1 MVKLSVTEAWIAI
14 LSVFLI
20 LAPVLTQTDSKY
32 LGRYPDLDM
41 TTMSYNYMHL

>member
-20 LAPVLTQTDSKY
+20 LAPVLTQTE
-32 LGRYPDLDM
+32 GRPLHKSVHALMSAIM
-41 TTMSYNYMHL
+41 TTN